1 MHNRRQFIGRLGVGL
16 WACATPMTFAEQL
29 TITPAQTEGP
39 FYPDRLPLDTDNDLI
54 TVNDA
59 VDAAVG
65 EITHLSGRVM
75 SLSGSPIRNA
85 LVEIWQVDH
94 QGVYLHS
101 RAPQQEKRDGNFQG
115 FGRFLTA
122 SDGRYYFRTIKP
134 VPYSV
139 GGFRTPHIHV
149 IVRRG
154 ERKLLTTQM
163 YIQGHPLNDRD
174 GIYRRIRD
182 DAQRDNV
189 TIAFDPIKD
198 SKIGEL
204 AAEFNIV
211 LGHTPADE

>member
-1 MHNRRQFIGRLGVGL
+1 MLDRRGFIRGVGFGL
-16 WACATPMTFAEQL
+16 WAWATPVSFAEQL
-29 TITPAQTEGP
+29 TLTPAQTEGP

-54 TVNDA
+54 RVNDA

-65 EITHLSGRVM
+65 EVTHLSGRVM
-75 SLSGSPIRNA
+75 TAAGSPVRGA
-85 LVEIWQVDH
+85 LVEVWQVDH
-94 QGVYLHS
+94 HGVYIHS
-101 RAPQQEKRDGNFQG
+101 RAPQREQRDGNFQG

-134 VPYSV
+134 VPYSA

-163 YIQGHPLNDRD
+163 YIKGHPLNARD
-174 GIYRRIRD
+174 GIYRSLRD